1 MGHLPPGRFVDDQ
14 GLLIIRDVTVSD
26 SGVYICQVTDGID
39 VGYKKVTLSVGRTY
53 RIITHINTK
62 KLNIYLSKIYQF
74 HAAFPQSLLKV
85 PGEQ

>member
-1 MGHLPPGRFVDDQ
+1 MGHLPPGRFVDDH

-53 RIITHINTK
+53 
-62 KLNIYLSKIYQF
+62 S
-74 HAAFPQSLLKV
+74 
-85 PGEQ
+85 